1 MIERILP
8 SIGTRFGLFVGVM
21 MAGFVLIIVSG
32 LILFNLID
40 ESNKKF
46 NLLQEQEHFLQHF
59 NGSVLES
66 IIMID
71 RIILEDQGS
80 VIPELLALNEDSL
93 GYFGRYQSAAQFAG
107 LEHDR
112 YAADEN
118 EPLIFRIRADIF
130 EIASLYQN
138 HQLQQAREKRLELME
153 RRLPPLVTFI
163 RNARELRDFDLEDI
177 SIQISELRRTATI
190 TLIVVFIAIML
201 LVVIIAVAVNRSI
214 VKPIGRLKYVVDH
227 FMSTGQ
233 TTDLLANPRYNS
245 KDEVV
250 HLTESFRN
258 MASQLLENKIQQ
270 DELIEDLGQKNTEL
284 ERFTYTVSHD
294 LKSPLVTVNG
304 FIGLL
309 EKDIA
314 AGDETRIRE
323 DIQRIT
329 SATKTMAALLEDLL
343 ELSRVGRQVSPSQEI
358 SLTELSEEAVDALQI
373 SIREHKAEVK
383 IQANMPTVFADKL
396 RIGEVIQNLLE
407 NAIKFSGEGNEPH
420 IEISATREQDNILV
434 LFKDNGIGIDPRY
447 HNTVFGL
454 FDRLDTN
461 ISGTGVG
468 LALVKRIVEIHGG
481 QIWIKSTGDGQGST
495 FCFSLPTT

>member
-1 MIERILP
+1 
-8 SIGTRFGLFVGVM
+8 
-21 MAGFVLIIVSG
+21 
-32 LILFNLID
+32 
-40 ESNKKF
+40 
-46 NLLQEQEHFLQHF
+46 
-59 NGSVLES
+59 
-66 IIMID
+66 
-71 RIILEDQGS
+71 
-80 VIPELLALNEDSL
+80 
-93 GYFGRYQSAAQFAG
+93 
-107 LEHDR
+107 
-112 YAADEN
+112 
-118 EPLIFRIRADIF
+118 
-130 EIASLYQN
+130 
-138 HQLQQAREKRLELME
+138 ME

-314 AGDETRIRE
+314 AGR
-323 DIQRIT
+323 
-329 SATKTMAALLEDLL
+329 
-343 ELSRVGRQVSPSQEI
+343 
-358 SLTELSEEAVDALQI
+358 
-373 SIREHKAEVK
+373 
-383 IQANMPTVFADKL
+383 
-396 RIGEVIQNLLE
+396 
-407 NAIKFSGEGNEPH
+407 
-420 IEISATREQDNILV
+420 
-434 LFKDNGIGIDPRY
+434 
-447 HNTVFGL
+447 
-454 FDRLDTN
+454 
-461 ISGTGVG
+461 
-468 LALVKRIVEIHGG
+468 
-481 QIWIKSTGDGQGST
+481 
-495 FCFSLPTT
+495 